1 MKVRLLND
9 GDYGGM
15 KNTEFPAVVD
25 GFYYDG
31 LDHVVGVSCSE
42 LIRIGADKDAFNI
55 GGDLAFLI
63 GEECEVIDEQ
73 IS

>member
-42 LIRIGADKDAFNI
+42 LIRVGADKDTFCI

-63 GEECEVIDEQ
+63 GEECEVINEQ

>member
-1 MKVRLLND
+1 MKVKLLND

-15 KNTEFPAVVD
+15 KNTEFPTVVD

-42 LIRIGADKDAFNI
+42 LIRVGADEDTFGI

-63 GEECEVIDEQ
+63 GEECEVVNEQ

>member
-1 MKVRLLND
+1 MKVKLLND

-15 KNTEFPAVVD
+15 KNTEFPVIVN
-25 GFYYDG
+25 GFYYDW

-42 LIRIGADKDAFNI
+42 LIRVGADKDAFDI
-55 GGDLAFLI
+55 GGELAFLI
-63 GEECEVIDEQ
+63 GEECEVINEQ

>member
-1 MKVRLLND
+1 MKVKLLND

-42 LIRIGADKDAFNI
+42 LIRVGADKDAFNI
-55 GGDLAFLI
+55 VGDLAFLI
-63 GEECEVIDEQ
+63 GEECEVVNEQ
-73 IS
+73 IQ